1 MDRGSFLGV
10 LLGVFLLAVAIG
22 LGPNPRIFFHPAST
36 IVVIDPAGNQGVVV
50 QEAREASRRY
60 LRKHRD
66 FIVNAT
72 NVVYTTRKRWID
84 LAMSYGA
91 RTRVVMVDHGLDG
104 AMAGNRS
111 RDRRVPEDVVSDLYF
126 KLDAPTPVECHSLV
140 LDVG

>member
-1 MDRGSFLGV
+1 MNGRATTIKAMGHRGRLPTYQAKVGTF
-10 LLGVFLLAVAIG
+10 
-22 LGPNPRIFFHPAST
+22 PST